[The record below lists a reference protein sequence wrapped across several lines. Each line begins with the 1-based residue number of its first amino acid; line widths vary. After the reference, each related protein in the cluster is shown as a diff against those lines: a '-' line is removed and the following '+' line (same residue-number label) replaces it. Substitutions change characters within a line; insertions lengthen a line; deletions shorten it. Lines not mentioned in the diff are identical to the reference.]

1 LTDDEHDHVGPLR
14 AVENPIITNKECNK
28 QIKIDD
34 GNICMSGEGERRT
47 CSGDSGGPL
56 VIKNNGE
63 IVQIGL
69 TSKGEESCS
78 GVHPSVF
85 TRVTYY
91 LNDFI
96 KNNLS

>member
-1 LTDDEHDHVGPLR
+1 
-14 AVENPIITNKECNK
+14 
-28 QIKIDD
+28 
-34 GNICMSGEGERRT
+34 MSGEGERRT

-56 VIKNNGE
+56 VIKNNGD
-63 IVQIGL
+63 IIQVGL
-69 TSKGEESCS
+69 TSKGEGSCS

-96 KNNLS
+96 KDNLA